1 MIIDFE
7 ELVMRSDWNDSGTI
21 TATEIGAE
29 S

>member
-7 ELVMRSDWNDSGTI
+7 ELAVRHDWNDSGAI
-21 TATEIGAE
+21 TATEIGTA

>member
-7 ELVMRSDWNDSGTI
+7 QLGMSHDWNDSGTI
-21 TATEIGAE
+21 TATEIGAT

>member
-7 ELVMRSDWNDSGTI
+7 ELVTRPDWNDSGTI
-21 TATEIGAE
+21 TATEIGAT